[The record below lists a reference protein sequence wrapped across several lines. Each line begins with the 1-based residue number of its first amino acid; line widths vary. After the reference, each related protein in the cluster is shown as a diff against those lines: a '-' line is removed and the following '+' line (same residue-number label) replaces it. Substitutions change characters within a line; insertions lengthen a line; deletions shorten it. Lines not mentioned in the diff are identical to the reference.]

1 MFRFALSLRFLMLFA
16 SLGAVAGALLM
27 FWHGGVK
34 LFNTIPPLIRG
45 GDEANATTAS
55 VMAAT
60 DAFLFGVVLM
70 IFSYAITFG
79 FVLDLAE
86 PTRNR
91 LPEWMRIEGVAE
103 LKHTLVQV
111 ILVYL
116 VVDFATDVAEPEW
129 RESWEALVKPIS
141 IFLLA
146 GALRLMSSSH
156 PRGSDRADPSTD
168 AG

>member
-1 MFRFALSLRFLMLFA
+1 MFRFALSLRYLMLFA
-16 SLGAVAGALLM
+16 SLGAIAGALVM
-27 FWHGGVK
+27 FWRGGAK
-34 LFNTIPPLIRG
+34 LFKAIPPLMG
-45 GDEANATTAS
+45 GDEANTTTAS

-86 PTRNR
+86 STRNR
-91 LPEWMRIEGVAE
+91 LPQWMRSEGVAE

-141 IFLLA
+141 ILLLA
-146 GALRLMSSSH
+146 GALRLMANSQSSSTG
-156 PRGSDRADPSTD
+156 RVGSSSGTH
-168 AG
+168 

>member
-1 MFRFALSLRFLMLFA
+1 MFRLALSLRFLMLLA
-16 SLGAVAGALLM
+16 SLGAVAGAVLM
-27 FWHGGVK
+27 FWHGGAK
-34 LFNTIPPLIRG
+34 LFNAIPLLIRG

-91 LPEWMRIEGVAE
+91 LPEWMRLEGVAE

-116 VVDFATDVAEPEW
+116 VVDFATDVAEPTW
-129 RESWEALVKPIS
+129 HATWEALVKPIS

-146 GALRLMSSSH
+146 GALRLMSH
-156 PRGSDRADPSTD
+156 PPSDVSGRVEASRDTH
-168 AG
+168 